1 MLNMLLPLDQWISP
15 LLLVFGVT
23 IFGLFFKLIIHSRIQ
38 KVAMRSEWEGDGL
51 EMEGAGPTP
60 GEGGGWTQV
69 LLQRPKQLGVALK
82 CNKADKKDTRMQM
95 GLHLFEPIRVYF
107 SLLEWPKSMEQVLR
121 WHDERGTRVSR
132 CRSHPG
138 GDGITWLE
146 LLLDFWCCTRV
157 EMKPMGCP
165 KPGNLRAQTDLFRAA
180 ARRVAQICGERRLTQ
195 VAQTHKATS
204 LSAFG
209 QEWAAGFVARP
220 RLLFAD
226 MVDKMLKA
234 LQQHMQELSP
244 ADRGMAFWEDFIPR
258 VEVPDPIWT
267 VDGRYEILTGG
278 TRPGGA
284 LNMVTQGYR
293 RV

>member
-1 MLNMLLPLDQWISP
+1 MKDFKEQHEVLAWGGGPRGRGRDGEE
-15 LLLVFGVT
+15 VDE
-23 IFGLFFKLIIHSRIQ
+23 GLAR
-38 KVAMRSEWEGDGL
+38 EGDGL
-51 EMEGAGPTP
+51 EIEGAGPTP

-95 GLHLFEPIRVYF
+95 GLHLLEPFRVYF
-107 SLLEWPKSMEQVLR
+107 SMLQWPCQP
-121 WHDERGTRVSR
+121 G
-132 CRSHPG
+132 RSDRNAG
-138 GDGITWLE
+138 GASWLE

-226 MVDKMLKA
+226 MVDKMLTA

-244 ADRGMAFWEDFIPR
+244 ADRGMAFWEEFIPR
-258 VEVPDPIWT
+258 VELPDPIWT
-267 VDGRYEILTGG
+267 VDGRYDILTGG

-284 LNMVTQGYR
+284 LNILWEKVHAEVDGSNQ
-293 RV
+293 